1 MRAAIALAT
10 LGILAGTTLAPT
22 IFAQQQ
28 EGSGPTI
35 DVETIR
41 ALLLRGFE
49 QGRAM
54 DIDFARAIPD
64 SALRWG
70 PTPEVRDFAEQV
82 EHAAVDNAL
91 FVAQGILGVPT
102 PKFGDPEVYLNDQE
116 KLSEAVSAAYEWVMQ
131 SLRELPPEEF
141 LAETTLFGQQMEKWR
156 VYLQALEHGYWTRG
170 QLVPYFRTHGMAPP
184 QYRAF

>member
-1 MRAAIALAT
+1 MRIPIAMAVMSVV
-10 LGILAGTTLAPT
+10 LGGTTPNLVV
-22 IFAQQQ
+22 AQGAGG
-28 EGSGPTI
+28 EGPTI
-35 DVETIR
+35 EVETIR
-41 ALLLRGFE
+41 AMLLHGFE

-64 SALRWG
+64 SALRWA

-91 FVAQGILGVPT
+91 FVARGILGVPT
-102 PKFGDPEVYLNDQE
+102 PSFGDTSVYLNDQE
-116 KLSEAVSAAYEWVMQ
+116 AMVEAITAAYDWVMQ
-131 SLRELPPEEF
+131 SLRDLPAEDF
-141 LAETTLFGQQMEKWR
+141 QTETTLFGQQLEKWR

-170 QLVPYFRTHGMAPP
+170 QMVPYFRAHGMAPP

>member
-1 MRAAIALAT
+1 MPKAT
-10 LGILAGTTLAPT
+10 VAQGAG
-22 IFAQQQ
+22 
-28 EGSGPTI
+28 GKGPTI
-35 DVETIR
+35 EVEAIR
-41 ALLLRGFE
+41 AMLLHGLE

-64 SALRWG
+64 SALRWA

-91 FVAQGILGVPT
+91 FVARGILGVPT
-102 PKFGDPEVYLNDQE
+102 PSFGDPSVYLNDQE
-116 KLSEAVSAAYEWVMQ
+116 AMVEAVTAAYEWVMQ
-131 SLRELPPEEF
+131 SLRDLPAEDF
-141 LAETTLFGQQMEKWR
+141 QTETTLFGQRMEKWR

-170 QLVPYFRTHGMAPP
+170 QLVPYFRIHGMAPP